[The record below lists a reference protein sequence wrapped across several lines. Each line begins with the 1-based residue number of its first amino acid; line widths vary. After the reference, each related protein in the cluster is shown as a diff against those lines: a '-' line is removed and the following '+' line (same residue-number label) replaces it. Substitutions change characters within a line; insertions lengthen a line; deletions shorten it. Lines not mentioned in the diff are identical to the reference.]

1 MPPGG
6 FPWVLKTGL
15 TVYKKIWPVV
25 SLKHD
30 TPKVYHLR
38 MFETYAD

>member
-1 MPPGG
+1 M
-6 FPWVLKTGL
+6 
-15 TVYKKIWPVV
+15 YDADKKNIWPVV

-30 TPKVYHLR
+30 TLKVYHLR

>member
-1 MPPGG
+1 MM
-6 FPWVLKTGL
+6 
-15 TVYKKIWPVV
+15 YIKKNIWPVE

-30 TPKVYHLR
+30 TLKVYHDLH

>member
-1 MPPGG
+1 MYD
-6 FPWVLKTGL
+6 
-15 TVYKKIWPVV
+15 VYKKDIGPVV

>member
-1 MPPGG
+1 M
-6 FPWVLKTGL
+6 
-15 TVYKKIWPVV
+15 YDADKKYMAIV